1 VVVVEISRCLVLCL
15 EVVGV
20 GDLKW
25 WLGGVGVGVDMFEL
39 LIAWCPF
46 VVYSPLYRSV

>member
-1 VVVVEISRCLVLCL
+1 MLGALL
-15 EVVGV
+15 DVVGRSWE
-20 GDLKW
+20 LKW
-25 WLGGVGVGVDMFEL
+25 LGERRMNMFEL